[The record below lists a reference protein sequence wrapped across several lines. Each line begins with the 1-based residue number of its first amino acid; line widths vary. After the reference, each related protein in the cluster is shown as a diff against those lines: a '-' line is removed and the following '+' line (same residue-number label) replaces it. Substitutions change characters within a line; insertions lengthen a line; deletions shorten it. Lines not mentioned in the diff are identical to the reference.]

1 MKWGIE
7 LLLSILCIVVFL
19 FIGKQLLKE
28 PFADLPTPEIYDI
41 QLFFKGYPFAQI
53 CDLWL
58 NSQTKLY
65 QSFQV
70 DEKGSPLP
78 KDVIQQK
85 VDTFLKKEIPT
96 GPLTC
101 PFTLPESND
110 LDVISTYV
118 ANLKDNLFEQAHRTL
133 IFCAV
138 QAQKELNNGKNSLK
152 SLKESKKSLEGFLTE
167 CTPEEL
173 QLRDTVPLQCIDP
186 AVMKAS
192 EKEILVQDSDQSR
205 KQKLKKE
212 IAIKLSKLQNSYD
225 QYLLN
230 TKNFLTENLNN
241 LNKSLATVN
250 TALGIVDS
258 GSEKYQQLSEQK
270 LKISDQIQTTTFTLS
285 FFNMSPEKI
294 LEVTNKNIAETKQ
307 IQNDIQSGKISFT

>member
-7 LLLSILCIVVFL
+7 LLLGILCLVVFL

-28 PFADLPTPEIYDI
+28 PFADIPTPEIYDI
-41 QLFFKGYPFAQI
+41 QLFFKDYPFSQI

-58 NSQTKLY
+58 ASQPKIY
-65 QSFQV
+65 QSFQI
-70 DEKGSPLP
+70 DEKGFSLP
-78 KDVIQQK
+78 KDIIEQK
-85 VDTFLKKEIPT
+85 VNTFLKKEIPT

-101 PFTLPESND
+101 PFISPESND
-110 LDVISTYV
+110 LDIVSSYV
-118 ANLKDNLFEQAHRTL
+118 MNLKDNLFEQAHRTL
-133 IFCAV
+133 LFCAI
-138 QAQKELNNGKNSLK
+138 QAQKEIVNSKNSLK
-152 SLKESKKSLEGFLTE
+152 MKKSIEAFITE

-173 QLRDTVPLQCIDP
+173 QLKSIVPLQCIDP

-192 EKEILVQDSDQSR
+192 EKEILVQDSDQQR

-225 QYLLN
+225 QYLTT
-230 TKNFLTENLNN
+230 TKNFWTENLSN
-241 LNKSLATVN
+241 LNKSLAIINAGLNNVEN
-250 TALGIVDS
+250 

-270 LKISDQIQTTTFTLS
+270 IKISDQIQTATFTLS
-285 FFNMSPEKI
+285 FLTMTPEKI
-294 LEVTNKNIAETKQ
+294 IEKTKENLAETKQ